1 MPWALT
7 LSACALKPEVAVRH
21 DLGISRSRTRMSLAC
36 RSNLKVVLDPVS
48 QALRDG
54 LAPRQSSLDTCF
66 CTFAVF
72 ALRNPAKLCPATRI
86 NHRHAPSHSLA
97 DETVRVNSARTLRGQ
112 TICNLF
118 RLILSSALGY
128 SPSFKLCLNR
138 SFKKTR
144 PPCLLPRELCIV
156 RDRAT

>member
-1 MPWALT
+1 MPFGT
-7 LSACALKPEVAVRH
+7 ISAFHGHA
-21 DLGISRSRTRMSLAC
+21 RTRAWVQSVC
-36 RSNLKVVLDPVS
+36 RSKVALDPHVS
-48 QALRDG
+48 QVLRNG
-54 LAPRQSSLDTCF
+54 LAHSQSSLDTSS
-66 CTFAVF
+66 CTFAVS

-144 PPCLLPRELCIV
+144 PPRLLPRELCIV